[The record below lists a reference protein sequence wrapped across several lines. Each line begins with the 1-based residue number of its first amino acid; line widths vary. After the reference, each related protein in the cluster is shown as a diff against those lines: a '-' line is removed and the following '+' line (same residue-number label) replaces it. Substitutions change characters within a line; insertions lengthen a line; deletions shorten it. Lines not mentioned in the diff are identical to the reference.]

1 MTKTDTL
8 PLANHQQLV
17 IKYPLNG
24 WGRTTTKSKPCIVPG
39 SVWEGAEGSSEV
51 PNGPGKR
58 KIHTELMDTH
68 WEAQA
73 WGRNLKRAGE
83 TGNSSAQSTNGQS
96 HARRSAQGLKEEA
109 VQIS

>member
-8 PLANHQQLV
+8 PLANHHQLE
-17 IKYPLNG
+17 IKCPLNG
-24 WGRTTTKSKPCIVPG
+24 WGQTTTKSKPCIVRA

-51 PNGPGKR
+51 PNGPEKR
-58 KIHTELMDTH
+58 RIHTELMDTH

-96 HARRSAQGLKEEA
+96 RARRSVQGLKDEA